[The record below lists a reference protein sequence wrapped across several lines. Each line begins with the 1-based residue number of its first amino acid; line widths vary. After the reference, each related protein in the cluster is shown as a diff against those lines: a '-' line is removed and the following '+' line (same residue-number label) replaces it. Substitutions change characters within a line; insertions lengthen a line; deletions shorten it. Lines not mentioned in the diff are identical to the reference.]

1 MAHDKAESAFVK
13 AMSQAKWPTYY
24 IAMNSLSGKNRV
36 LFLTP
41 YASFEAW
48 QKDGDAVE
56 KNTELNAA
64 LDRAAEMDGEL
75 LESVDQGVFL
85 LRDDMSLRPRPDLSQ
100 FRYMEISSYHVKPG
114 HTREWTEAVKL
125 VKAAYEKGVPDSHWG
140 MFEQMYGGEG
150 GTYLVFTGR
159 KSLSEIDHGIM
170 EDKQFVEAMGE
181 AGMKILGELVATCV
195 ESSQHQLFAINPR
208 MSYVQESWIK
218 SDPDFWAP
226 KPAAEAK
233 SEKKAKP

>member
-1 MAHDKAESAFVK
+1 
-13 AMSQAKWPTYY
+13 
-24 IAMNSLSGKNRV
+24 
-36 LFLTP
+36 
-41 YASFEAW
+41 
-48 QKDGDAVE
+48 
-56 KNTELNAA
+56 
-64 LDRAAEMDGEL
+64 
-75 LESVDQGVFL
+75 
-85 LRDDMSLRPRPDLSQ
+85 
-100 FRYMEISSYHVKPG
+100 
-114 HTREWTEAVKL
+114 
-125 VKAAYEKGVPDSHWG
+125 
-140 MFEQMYGGEG
+140 MYGGEG